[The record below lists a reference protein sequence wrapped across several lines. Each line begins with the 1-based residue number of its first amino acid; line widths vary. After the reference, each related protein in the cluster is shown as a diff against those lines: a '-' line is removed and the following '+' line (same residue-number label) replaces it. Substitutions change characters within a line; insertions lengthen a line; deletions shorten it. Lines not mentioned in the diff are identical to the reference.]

1 MTTGQLK
8 PVGEQVVVLMG
19 ASSGIGRE
27 SAARFARRGAKVV
40 VSARGE
46 EGLASL
52 VEEIRALGSVVST
65 RPTSIRPRTSNRPTT
80 RAAPSGRCRPSSPR
94 SASPSGSSASRCG
107 RTGPRVERCD
117 GTVRARPR
125 RDRTPDGPPGQAL
138 HAALWTSGGRHRR
151 RPVGASPDG
160 RGGGSWTV
168 GNAGAKMGQVRR
180 GRRHF
185 RGARRRVGLPLP
197 PCPRC
202 LECAGKIAPMSPHST
217 GQTIKTASLVP
228 SGAGS
233 HRRPPREG

>member
-8 PVGEQVVVLMG
+8 PVEEQVVLMG

-65 RPTSIRPRTSNRPTT
+65 RPTSIRPPTSNRPTT

-107 RTGPRVERCD
+107 RTGPRV
-117 GTVRARPR
+117 GASNAVTVPFALA
-125 RDRTPDGPPGQAL
+125 PDATGRLMGRLAKRFLLHSGPPTDATDGG
-138 HAALWTSGGRHRR
+138 LW
-151 RPVGASPDG
+151 
-160 RGGGSWTV
+160 
-168 GNAGAKMGQVRR
+168 
-180 GRRHF
+180 
-185 RGARRRVGLPLP
+185 
-197 PCPRC
+197 
-202 LECAGKIAPMSPHST
+202 
-217 GQTIKTASLVP
+217 
-228 SGAGS
+228 
-233 HRRPPREG
+233 